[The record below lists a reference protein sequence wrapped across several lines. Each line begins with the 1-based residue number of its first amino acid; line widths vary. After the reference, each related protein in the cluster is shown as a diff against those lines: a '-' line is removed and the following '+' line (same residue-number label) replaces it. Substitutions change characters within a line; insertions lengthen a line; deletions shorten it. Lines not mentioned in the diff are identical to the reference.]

1 MGIKRL
7 GIKCSH
13 LYWFGI
19 WDFDVGV
26 EVLGLGFWG
35 VLNFL
40 VPVVIVDVPAVKGHG
55 GDDGVLV

>member
-1 MGIKRL
+1 M
-7 GIKCSH
+7 
-13 LYWFGI
+13 
-19 WDFDVGV
+19 GV